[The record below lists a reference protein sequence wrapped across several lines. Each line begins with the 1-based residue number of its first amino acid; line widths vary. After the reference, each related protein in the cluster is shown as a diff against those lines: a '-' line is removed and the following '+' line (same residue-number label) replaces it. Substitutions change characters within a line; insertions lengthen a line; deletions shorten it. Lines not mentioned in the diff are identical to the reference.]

1 MQSGT
6 EMKLFQ
12 SMVATISRS
21 PKLSVLLVAYNMQRE
36 LPALCTVSRS
46 AISKESTKTITK

>member
-1 MQSGT
+1 MRPGA
-6 EMKLFQ
+6 EMKSFQ

-21 PKLSVLLVAYNMQRE
+21 PKLSVLLVAYNMPRE
-36 LPALCTVSRS
+36 LSRTLLISCS